1 MSMQQKNIFI
11 RIDDRFIHGQVT
23 AAWTKKVG
31 ATSIWVVNDKIAG
44 NPALKQLQI
53 MLAPP
58 GVSVAVLKIEEA
70 VEKIKNLKN
79 NEKVLMLFENPV
91 DVLAFLEKSG
101 VKVDSVQLGQMG
113 YRAGRVKIE
122 KTFDIGPED
131 HKALLK
137 LLDMGVKLYY
147 QQLPDFPPKPVDME
161 QKIRSLRLG

>member
-1 MSMQQKNIFI
+1 MSVRQNIFI

-23 AAWTKKVG
+23 AAWTKKFG
-31 ATSIWVVNDKIAG
+31 ATSIWVVNDKIAS

-58 GVSVAVLKIEEA
+58 GVSVAVLKLEEA
-70 VEKIKNLKN
+70 VEKVKTLND
-79 NEKVLMLFENPV
+79 NERVLMLFENPV
-91 DVLAFLEKSG
+91 DVAAFLERSG
-101 VKVDSVQLGQMG
+101 IRVEFVQLGQMG

-137 LLDMGVKLYY
+137 ILDMGIKLYY

-161 QKIRSLRLG
+161 QKIRSLKF

>member
-1 MSMQQKNIFI
+1 MQQKNIFI

>member
-1 MSMQQKNIFI
+1 MASQQNIFI

-23 AAWTKKVG
+23 AAWTKKFG
-31 ATSIWVVNDKIAG
+31 ATAIWVVNDKIAG

-58 GVSVAVLKIEEA
+58 GVSVAVLKVEEA
-70 VEKIKNLKN
+70 AEKVKDLKST
-79 NEKVLMLFENPV
+79 EKVLMLFENPV
-91 DVLAFLEKSG
+91 DVLSFLEKSG
-101 VKVDSVQLGQMG
+101 IKVDSIQLGQMG

-131 HKALLK
+131 HKALLR

-161 QKIRSLRLG
+161 QKIRSLKF

>member
-1 MSMQQKNIFI
+1 MASQQNIFI

-23 AAWTKKVG
+23 AAWTKKFG
-31 ATSIWVVNDKIAG
+31 ATAIWVVNDKIAG

-58 GVSVAVLKIEEA
+58 GVSVAVLKVEEA
-70 VEKIKNLKN
+70 AEKVRGLKN
-79 NEKVLMLFENPV
+79 TEKVLMLFENPV
-91 DVLAFLEKSG
+91 DVLSFLEKSG
-101 VKVDSVQLGQMG
+101 IKVDSILLGQMG

-131 HKALLK
+131 HKALLR

-161 QKIRSLRLG
+161 QKIRSLKF

>member
-1 MSMQQKNIFI
+1 MASQQNIFI

-23 AAWTKKVG
+23 AAWTKKFG
-31 ATSIWVVNDKIAG
+31 ATAIWVVNDKIAG

-58 GVSVAVLKIEEA
+58 GVSVAVLKVEEA
-70 VEKIKNLKN
+70 AEKVKGLKST
-79 NEKVLMLFENPV
+79 EKVLMLFENPV
-91 DVLAFLEKSG
+91 DVLSFLEKSG
-101 VKVDSVQLGQMG
+101 IKVDSILLGQMG

-131 HKALLK
+131 HKALLR

-161 QKIRSLRLG
+161 QKIRSLKF

>member
-1 MSMQQKNIFI
+1 MASQQNIFI

-23 AAWTKKVG
+23 AAWTKKFG
-31 ATSIWVVNDKIAG
+31 ATAIWVVNDKIAG

-58 GVSVAVLKIEEA
+58 GVSVAVLKVEEA
-70 VEKIKNLKN
+70 AEKVKGLKN
-79 NEKVLMLFENPV
+79 TEKVLMLFENPV
-91 DVLAFLEKSG
+91 DVLSFLEKSG
-101 VKVDSVQLGQMG
+101 IKVDSILLGQMG

-131 HKALLK
+131 HKALLR

-161 QKIRSLRLG
+161 QKIRSLKF